1 MFFNTFSSFQIVTK
15 KYVRGDL
22 NSGCLCRKH
31 QIKLST
37 IHGIPLSL
45 PTMVN
50 LTRRGILHDAHL
62 TNARGPL
69 ATKIKCFIG
78 PSRMSCSCIHL
89 GIAFAKDNSQN
100 QQILWIDTWIL
111 RAKSILKYLL
121 INNSLRKEILCLWK

>member
-1 MFFNTFSSFQIVTK
+1 MYCIFLMMFTTLSYCDNSIVTK
-15 KYVRGDL
+15 KYLRGDL
-22 NSGCLCRKH
+22 NSRCLCRKH

-69 ATKIKCFIG
+69 ATKIKRFTG
-78 PSRMSCSCIHL
+78 PSRMSSCCIHL
-89 GIAFAKDNSQN
+89 GIAFAKDKTPRTN
-100 QQILWIDTWIL
+100 
-111 RAKSILKYLL
+111 KFC
-121 INNSLRKEILCLWK
+121 E